1 MKKYQKEFA
10 EFLIDERALQFGRF
24 ELKSGRISPYFFNT
38 SAFNSGNTVEKLG
51 YFYAEAILRHL
62 PQCTSVFGPAY
73 KGIPLCLS
81 SAIALTHLSKKDI
94 GYFFDR
100 KEKKAHGDQG
110 LLVGKIPLETELIAL
125 VDDVITDG
133 QTKIEAIENLKN
145 WFELSISAVFV
156 AFDRL
161 EKNDEGIQA
170 SQAFSEK
177 TGIPVH
183 AIITIYDVL
192 SLLREESFKD
202 IEQVPESSVE
212 EIESYLKIYSDLNS
226 A

>member
-10 EFLIDERALQFGRF
+10 EFLIDEQALQFGRF

-81 SAIALTHLSKKDI
+81 SAIALFHLSKKDI

-100 KEKKAHGDQG
+100 KEKRAHGDQG
-110 LLVGKIPLETELIAL
+110 LLVGKIPLETEVIAL

-133 QTKIEAIENLKN
+133 QTKIEAIENLKK
-145 WFELSISAVFV
+145 WFGLSISGVFV

-183 AIITIYDVL
+183 AIVTIADILEY
-192 SLLREESFKD
+192 LRE
-202 IEQVPESSVE
+202 SSSGKSSIVSKSAVE
-212 EIESYLKIYSDLNS
+212 EIETYLKIYSD
-226 A
+226 

>member
-62 PQCTSVFGPAY
+62 PSCTSVFGPAY

-110 LLVGKIPLETELIAL
+110 LLVGKIPLETEVIAL

-133 QTKIEAIENLKN
+133 QTKIEAIEKLKN
-145 WFELSISAVFV
+145 WFGLRVSAVFV

-161 EKNDEGIQA
+161 EKNDGRNTGQSGIFRKNWD
-170 SQAFSEK
+170 SC
-177 TGIPVH
+177 PCNH
-183 AIITIYDVL
+183 HHL
-192 SLLREESFKD
+192 
-202 IEQVPESSVE
+202 
-212 EIESYLKIYSDLNS
+212 
-226 A
+226 